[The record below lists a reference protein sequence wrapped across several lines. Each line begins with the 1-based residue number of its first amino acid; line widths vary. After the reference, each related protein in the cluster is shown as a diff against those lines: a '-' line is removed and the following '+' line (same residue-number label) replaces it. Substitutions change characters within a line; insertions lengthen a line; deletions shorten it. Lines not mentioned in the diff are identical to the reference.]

1 MDSRGEWSEATH
13 GDANYPRT
21 SKFSMHPRHL
31 PNLPRH
37 QISGNFKTFTA
48 YSTGSES
55 IVLTGNIESDP
66 AANLASPSTHTPPF
80 KPTILP
86 RLQSPHN
93 SVISVVLGD
102 YHFGCLTS
110 TGKLLTWGAFSKGAL
125 GLGDP
130 LDLDA
135 GKPGG
140 FNSQRDKNVAQTAA
154 GSGHMP
160 VTPREVSVPTEVRFD
175 WEERKSKKEGREK
188 YCFAA
193 TAAGWHMGALV
204 IDLEVRNSFY
214 PSIPSSQRYTA
225 RCRGGGGTQGV

>member
-1 MDSRGEWSEATH
+1 MREDPVWTTEENGLKPPTAMQITH
-13 GDANYPRT
+13 VRPSSQCT
-21 SKFSMHPRHL
+21 PRHL
-31 PNLPRH
+31 RNLPRH

-93 SVISVVLGD
+93 SVIFVVLGD

-160 VTPREVSVPTEVRFD
+160 VTPPGS
-175 WEERKSKKEGREK
+175 ER
-188 YCFAA
+188 A
-193 TAAGWHMGALV
+193 
-204 IDLEVRNSFY
+204 D
-214 PSIPSSQRYTA
+214 
-225 RCRGGGGTQGV
+225 